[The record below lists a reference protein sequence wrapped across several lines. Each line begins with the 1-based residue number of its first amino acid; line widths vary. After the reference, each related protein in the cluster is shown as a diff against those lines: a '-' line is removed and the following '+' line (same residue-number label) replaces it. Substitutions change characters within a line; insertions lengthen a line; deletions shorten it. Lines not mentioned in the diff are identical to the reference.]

1 MLKSIFRI
9 STLVVVVSLFSACKK
24 DWNELGSQ
32 LIAIDDMIMLSFDTL
47 EIKASIHKED
57 SLSSLNTSTSFL
69 GSIYEADFGTSEAA
83 IYTEFRMPSSD
94 VVFGEGAVAD
104 SMILTLKL
112 ESYYGDTTS
121 TLNINVQE
129 MLEQI
134 VTSATD
140 SLGEDSTITFYTSQD
155 FEIDNF
161 NLASL
166 VYNAEPNTN
175 TTISLALTN
184 DLAQSFLDAGT
195 ENFVNNTAFQE
206 FFKGVYISCE
216 QENTGG
222 VLLELDLLD
231 TKSKI
236 TLYYHNTES
245 DSLTYDFQINSNAD
259 KMTRWSHDYSSTTYD
274 IESSLLDED
283 LDIAYVQGGAGLR
296 TYITL
301 PSLESLKDSNYVI
314 HKAELTFPYFFSEN
328 DSVFTIPSKLG
339 LAAVNS
345 EGKLEVLSEDQ
356 NIQGASY
363 FDGNSNVLEQTYTF
377 NIARY
382 IHKVIA
388 EGYTNKL
395 ALYVPS
401 SVINPERVLL
411 SNGAEDPISLK
422 LFVSKQ

>member
-9 STLVVVVSLFSACKK
+9 STIVVVVSLFSACKK

-32 LIAIDDMIMLSFDTL
+32 LIALDDMIMLSFDTL

-69 GSIYEADFGTSEAA
+69 GSINEADFGGSDAA
-83 IYTEFRMPSSD
+83 IYTEFRTPSSD
-94 VVFGEGAVAD
+94 VVFGDDAVAD

-140 SLGEDSTITFYTSQD
+140 SLGEDSTITFYSSQN
-155 FEIDNF
+155 FETDNI

-166 VYNAEPNTN
+166 PYNAEPKTN

-184 DLAQSFLDAGT
+184 DLAQSFLDANP
-195 ENFVNNTAFQE
+195 ENFVDNTAFQE
-206 FFKGVYISCE
+206 IFNGLYISCE
-216 QENTGG
+216 QVNTGG
-222 VLLELDLLD
+222 LLLELDLLD
-231 TKSKI
+231 TQSKI

-245 DSLTYDFQINSNAD
+245 DSLNYDFQINSNAD
-259 KMTRWSHDYSSTTYD
+259 KMTRWSHDYSSTN
-274 IESSLLDED
+274 IESLLLED
-283 LDIAYVQGGAGLR
+283 NIDVAYVQGGAGLR

-345 EGKLEVLSEDQ
+345 EGKLEVLTEDQ

-363 FDGNSNVLEQTYTF
+363 FDGNSNVLDQTYTF

-401 SVINPERVLL
+401 SVLNPERVLL
-411 SNGAEDPISLK
+411 SNGTENPIRLK